1 VKVYI
6 SVDMEGVAGVNHPA
20 PTARA
25 DNRYPDAV
33 ALMVG
38 EANAAIQGAFDGGAT
53 EVLVN
58 DSHGAMFNLRPAEL
72 DRRAR
77 VLQGQKAWSMVEG
90 AGPDQGFGVALF
102 VGYHARAGHP
112 RGTIAHTYNS
122 RPTATRLNG
131 RLVGETGINAAV
143 LGAWGVPVGLV
154 TGDDALAEE
163 VADWLPWA
171 ERVVVKDAVGGSSA
185 ASLHPAAA
193 AEMIAE
199 GAVAAVRRA
208 AVAGDGG
215 LRPLEVERPVVIE
228 VDYVNGVCADF
239 AAVVPSAT
247 RVGDR
252 GVRFEA
258 PDPVTAYRGFLAGVR
273 LAGIVES

>member
-1 VKVYI
+1 MKVYI

-20 PTARA
+20 PTGRA
-25 DNRYPDAV
+25 DSRYPDAV

-38 EANAAIQGAFDGGAT
+38 EANAAIEGAFDGGAT

-58 DSHGAMFNLRPAEL
+58 DSHGSMFNLRPAEM

-90 AGPDQGFGVALF
+90 AGPDRGFGVALF
-102 VGYHARAGHP
+102 VGYHARAGRHVCTVAP
-112 RGTIAHTYNS
+112 AYSGRPAAS
-122 RPTATRLNG
+122 RLSG

-143 LGAWGVPVGLV
+143 LGQWGVPVGLV
-154 TGDDALAEE
+154 TGDDALADE
-163 VADWLPWA
+163 VVDWLPWA
-171 ERVVVKDAVGGSSA
+171 ERVVVKDAAGGSSA

-193 AEMIAE
+193 GDLIRE
-199 GAVAAVRRA
+199 GAARAVDRA
-208 AVAGDGG
+208 ADGELEP
-215 LRPLEVERPVVIE
+215 LRVDPPVVVEVE
-228 VDYVNGVCADF
+228 YVNGVTADY
-239 AAVVPSAT
+239 AAIVPGAV
-247 RVGDR
+247 RFGDR

-258 PDPVTAYRGFLAGVR
+258 GDAVTAYRGFLAGVR